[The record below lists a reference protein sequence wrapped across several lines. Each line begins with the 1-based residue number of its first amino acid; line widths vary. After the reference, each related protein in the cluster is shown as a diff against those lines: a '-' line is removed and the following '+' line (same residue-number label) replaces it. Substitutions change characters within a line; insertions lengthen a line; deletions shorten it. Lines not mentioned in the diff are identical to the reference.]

1 MFYQVMLTENTVIEK
16 SDRKFDISAAADD
29 NIESEEVTLLNQLS
43 GMPSFTKAILVK
55 LRFSE

>member
-1 MFYQVMLTENTVIEK
+1 MLTENTVIEK

-29 NIESEEVTLLNQLS
+29 NNESEKITLLNQLYS
-43 GMPSFTKAILVK
+43 MLSFTKAILVK

>member
-1 MFYQVMLTENTVIEK
+1 MLTENTVIEK

-29 NIESEEVTLLNQLS
+29 NNESEKVTLLNQLS
-43 GMPSFTKAILVK
+43 SMPSFTKAILVK